1 MKVVRSSAA
10 LTAALASER
19 IAGRTVAFVPTMG
32 ALHEGHLSL
41 LRRARDLADVV
52 VLSIFVN
59 PLQFGPGEDLASY
72 PRDEAADL
80 VAAEDAKADVVFIP
94 TAGEI
99 YPESSVPTVETGAL
113 GDVLEGAERPGHF
126 AGVATVVARL
136 FALVQPDIAI
146 FGQKDAQQV
155 AVVKQMVRDLGLDV
169 AIEVAATVRAED
181 GVALSSRNAH
191 LTAAERAHAT
201 ALWRALQSGAARL
214 EAGDGPRAAE
224 RSMLEVLTAEDDV
237 GPGYTVAVDPDS
249 FAPKEGPG
257 PVLLLVT
264 ARVGTTRLIDNLLVQ
279 PTDTHRED

>member
-1 MKVVRSSAA
+1 
-10 LTAALASER
+10 
-19 IAGRTVAFVPTMG
+19 MG

-59 PLQFGPGEDLASY
+59 PLQFGAGEDLASY

-94 TAGEI
+94 TAAEI
-99 YPESSVPTVETGAL
+99 YPESSVPTVETGPL

-181 GVALSSRNAH
+181 GVALSSRNAY

-201 ALWRALQSGAARL
+201 ALWRALQRGAADL
-214 EAGDGPRAAE
+214 EAGRDPRAAE

-237 GPGYTVAVDPDS
+237 EPGYTVAVDPDS